1 MTRVFWIEGA
11 VVVAPGVVD
20 VGWVVVG
27 AVVVGPVVVGAEVVG
42 CVVVGAGVPQP
53 TKIKPITIR
62 IKRGMRN
69 NFFIFISFFLILD
82 NHLIN
87 HLACIRSHVIVTSS
101 HLHLKQL

>member
-1 MTRVFWIEGA
+1 MTRVFWVEGA

-27 AVVVGPVVVGAEVVG
+27 AVVVGAVVVGAEVVG
-42 CVVVGAGVPQP
+42 CEVVGAGVPQP

-69 NFFIFISFFLILD
+69 SFFIFISFICYFRD
-82 NHLIN
+82 
-87 HLACIRSHVIVTSS
+87 
-101 HLHLKQL
+101 